1 MQLHWHRRNLRPHP
15 NPALATAL
23 SAAEERDGGVVSL
36 FVLDDA
42 ILTHADGLR
51 VAFMLGALHTLREWY
66 RDHGSDLL
74 IRHGDPADL
83 VGSTAEAVGAERVVW
98 NSDHSRLAR
107 GRDSAVERALADAG
121 IDHAAVPSEEP
132 TEIGSA
138 ASPVPALATNLADP
152 NALDVENGAVPHL
165 TDLVADAFDT
175 APLAVG
181 TESARKRLR
190 AMSNGRTYRRC
201 DDVNR

>member
-23 SAAEERDGGVVSL
+23 SAAEERDSGVVSL
-36 FVLDDA
+36 FVLDDS
-42 ILTHADGLR
+42 ILAHADGLR
-51 VAFMLGALHTLREWY
+51 VAFMLGGLHTLREWY

-98 NSDHSRLAR
+98 NSDHSQLAR
-107 GRDSAVERALADAG
+107 GRDSAVERALARAG
-121 IDHAAVPSEEP
+121 IDHTAVPSEESAQA
-132 TEIGSA
+132 ESA
-138 ASPVPALATNLADP
+138 ASPASAPITGLADP
-152 NALDVENGAVPHL
+152 NALDIENRAVPHL
-165 TDLVADAFDT
+165 TELVADAFDT
-175 APLAVG
+175 APLTAG

-201 DDVNR
+201 DDASR